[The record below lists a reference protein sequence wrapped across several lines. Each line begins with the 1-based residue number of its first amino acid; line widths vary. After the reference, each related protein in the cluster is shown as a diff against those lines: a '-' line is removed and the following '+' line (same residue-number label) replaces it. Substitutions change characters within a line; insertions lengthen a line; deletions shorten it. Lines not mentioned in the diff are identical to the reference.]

1 MHSDS
6 KKRRID
12 NATRLEFETLLQNL
26 YKWLDYVDLEVGRS
40 EGVFDELSV
49 EEKKAIYEEKFTD
62 LQSHQAEYD
71 KALEIGKKL
80 LDEINQI
87 NEPIEDEDL
96 KLRDLENRWKAVNAR
111 LQTIKD
117 KVDLL
122 LELKQ
127 FQTDLASV
135 QLLLDGYM
143 KWFDANQESNQ
154 IELFR
159 VIISQFIC
167 GNLLIVLVKKKL
179 INH

>member
-12 NATRLEFETLLQNL
+12 SAIRQEFESVLQNL

-49 EEKKAIYEEKFTD
+49 EEKKAIYEEKFSD
-62 LQSHQAEYD
+62 LQSHRTEYD

-80 LDEINQI
+80 LEEMNLAND
-87 NEPIEDEDL
+87 PIEDEDL
-96 KLRDLENRWKAVNAR
+96 KLRDLQNRWNAVNAR
-111 LQTIKD
+111 LQIIKD

-135 QLLLDGYM
+135 QLMLDGYL
-143 KWFDANQESNQ
+143 KWFDANLQSNQ

-159 VIISQFIC
+159 VS
-167 GNLLIVLVKKKL
+167 NSPLNKSA
-179 INH
+179 